1 MRLSLV
7 HPQASI
13 TQCKLLVLIY
23 IPYSLYVCSASASR
37 AEGTFKAHI
46 RRETSSF
53 WIALA
58 FMIVKGIQHNMPP
71 LFTSTETV
79 VSSMQSTVNSLGEQ
93 LRNSLNISPPTSQ
106 TSFTSISRTSSSSS
120 PHSASVSS
128 SRISL
133 SSTPTSRSSFSPIST
148 IPPLISL
155 STRTEMLTS
164 QTEPS
169 PIIYS
174 HVHNLRGIISSHYY
188 PTSMAPVQN
197 LARPLGDLAA
207 RYLASHGYGAEVV
220 NPIIEAHGR
229 VHSGEQLVTSLA
241 RRGMAVNEAKFLLV
255 LINHDSTGETT

>member
-1 MRLSLV
+1 MQLSLV

-13 TQCKLLVLIY
+13 AQRKLLVLIY

-37 AEGTFKAHI
+37 TEGTFKARI

-71 LFTSTETV
+71 LFTSAETV

-106 TSFTSISRTSSSSS
+106 TSFTSISQTSSSSS
-120 PHSASVSS
+120 PHSASVLA

-133 SSTPTSRSSFSPIST
+133 SSTPTSRSSFSPVST

-174 HVHNLRGIISSHYY
+174 HIRNLRGIISSHYY
-188 PTSMAPVQN
+188 PTSTAPV
-197 LARPLGDLAA
+197 
-207 RYLASHGYGAEVV
+207 
-220 NPIIEAHGR
+220 
-229 VHSGEQLVTSLA
+229 
-241 RRGMAVNEAKFLLV
+241 
-255 LINHDSTGETT
+255 